1 MSGCPKEIYNRRK
14 PFSRRVH
21 TVNLLANALRICFLI
36 AVLCIMAGCQ
46 TVKLKKTFS
55 AADVLPD
62 TDSMYV
68 KIPVEK
74 NKAICSSIIS
84 SYIDGLTE
92 KDCAE
97 LVDRSETIYASIDF
111 SQNSINAAVVGEF
124 PVFMDMVF
132 TKKNGWESRK
142 YDKNGHSLKYYV
154 SLGSGFQVAV
164 LQRSVMLVSSSDV
177 EVLLK
182 NHFAYDD
189 AVETPE
195 VPVVTNDVS
204 ENSKFNRKFVLT
216 NRSSDISFYTSK
228 AGSFIESIIGNGITL
243 AADEAAGIFEK
254 EKENEYVLDMEM
266 TFTNKHALKPA
277 LFLFKKA
284 GTSRQIETEA
294 LSELSMKCTGMTMDI
309 KTIVSLLIGG

>member
-1 MSGCPKEIYNRRK
+1 MVRMNCKSSDAHFHRI
-14 PFSRRVH
+14 
-21 TVNLLANALRICFLI
+21 TINLLRFCVISTIIL
-36 AVLCIMAGCQ
+36 VLAGCQ
-46 TVKLKKTFS
+46 TVKMAKPFS
-55 AADVLPD
+55 AEHVLPD

-84 SYIDGLTE
+84 SYIVGLTE
-92 KDCAE
+92 KDCSE
-97 LVDRSETIYASIDF
+97 LVERSETIFASIDF
-111 SQNSINAAVVGEF
+111 SQKSINAAVVGEF
-124 PVFMDMVF
+124 PVFMDIVF
-132 TKKNGWESRK
+132 TKKNGWETRK
-142 YDKNGHSLKYYV
+142 YDKGGHSVKYYV
-154 SLGSGFQVAV
+154 SLGSGFQIAV
-164 LQRSVMLVSSSDV
+164 LDRSVMLVSSSDV
-177 EVLLK
+177 QVLLS

-189 AVETPE
+189 ALETTE
-195 VPVVTNDVS
+195 VPVVKDDVS
-204 ENSKFNRKFVLT
+204 VDSRFNRKFVLT
-216 NRSSDISFYTSK
+216 NKSADISFYTSK

-243 AADEAAGIFEK
+243 AADEAAGTFEK

-284 GTSRQIETEA
+284 QPSGQIETEA